1 MEFPV
6 YLLLPFASSII
17 YAFSA
22 VIFKKVL
29 DGGVNAWFINFLSNV
44 ATCAL
49 ALPLLF
55 ADPMP
60 LGAMPLARPLIAGV
74 IFMVGQMASVL
85 ALKQG
90 DVSVATP
97 LLGMK
102 VLLVALFTVIVLH
115 QPVSPG
121 LWAAAFMAT
130 FAFVLLRGP
139 KGRSRSNFVSTVL
152 YSLLCAA
159 SFALCDILIQKW
171 APSCGSGKFLTLM
184 FIIIAV
190 LSLVFIPIFR
200 AGPLS
205 YSLNTWKWLGWGI
218 LFIALQ
224 AIGMGIALSY
234 FGNAT
239 ATNIVFSSRGIWSV
253 LIVWK
258 LGVLFENKEKDAGKK
273 TMIARLAGSA
283 LLFAA
288 IVLVI
293 IKH

>member
-1 MEFPV
+1 VKFPL
-6 YLLLPFASSII
+6 YLFLPFISSII
-17 YAFSA
+17 YTFSA
-22 VIFKKVL
+22 VIFKKIL
-29 DGGVNAWFINFLSNV
+29 DAGVNPWFINFLSNV
-44 ATCAL
+44 ATCVL

-55 ADPMP
+55 VDPMP
-60 LGAMPLARPLIAGV
+60 LTAMPFWQPLIAGLV
-74 IFMVGQMASVL
+74 FMVGQMASVL

-102 VLLVALFTVIVLH
+102 VLLVAVFTVIVLC

-139 KGRSRSNFVSTVL
+139 RGRSRSNFLSTVL

-190 LSLVFIPIFR
+190 ASIGFIPFFR
-200 AGPLS
+200 FGPLL
-205 YSLNTWKWLGWGI
+205 YSSNTWKWLWWGA
-218 LFIALQ
+218 LCIALQ

-253 LIVWK
+253 LIVWR
-258 LGVLFENKEKDAGKK
+258 LGAMFGNREREAGTKA
-273 TMIARLAGSA
+273 MVARLAGST

-288 IVLVI
+288 IALVI

>member
-29 DGGVNAWFINFLSNV
+29 DAGVNAWFINFLSNV

-60 LGAMPLARPLIAGV
+60 LGAMPLARPLIAGA

-121 LWAAAFMAT
+121 LWAPAFMAT

-139 KGRSRSNFVSTVL
+139 KGGRGAILCRPCFTPCCAPR
-152 YSLLCAA
+152 LLH
-159 SFALCDILIQKW
+159 
-171 APSCGSGKFLTLM
+171 
-184 FIIIAV
+184 
-190 LSLVFIPIFR
+190 
-200 AGPLS
+200 
-205 YSLNTWKWLGWGI
+205 Y
-218 LFIALQ
+218 
-224 AIGMGIALSY
+224 
-234 FGNAT
+234 AT
-239 ATNIVFSSRGIWSV
+239 Y
-253 LIVWK
+253 
-258 LGVLFENKEKDAGKK
+258 
-273 TMIARLAGSA
+273 
-283 LLFAA
+283 
-288 IVLVI
+288 
-293 IKH
+293 

>member
-1 MEFPV
+1 V
-6 YLLLPFASSII
+6 YLLLPFVSSII
-17 YAFSA
+17 YTFSA
-22 VIFKKVL
+22 VIFKKLL
-29 DGGVNAWFINFLSNV
+29 DDGVNPWFINFLSNV
-44 ATCAL
+44 ATCVL

-55 ADPMP
+55 ADPM
-60 LGAMPLARPLIAGV
+60 LMHSMPFVRPLIAGLV
-74 IFMVGQMASVL
+74 FMVGQMASLL
-85 ALKQG
+85 ALKHG

-102 VLLVALFTVIVLH
+102 VLLVALFTVIVLY

-139 KGRSRSNFVSTVL
+139 KSRSRSNFLSTVL

-190 LSLVFIPIFR
+190 LSLVFLPFFR
-200 AGPLS
+200 LEPLS
-205 YSLNTWKWLGWGI
+205 YSSKAWKWLSWGI
-218 LFIALQ
+218 FFIALQ
-224 AIGMGIALSY
+224 ALGMGIALSY

-253 LIVWK
+253 LIVWRF
-258 LGVLFENKEKDAGKK
+258 GALFGNKEKEAGTN
-273 TMIARLAGSA
+273 TMIARLAGST

-288 IVLVI
+288 IALVI

>member
-6 YLLLPFASSII
+6 YLLLPFLSSII

-29 DGGVNAWFINFLSNV
+29 DAGTDPWFINFLSNA
-44 ATCAL
+44 ATCVL

-102 VLLVALFTVIVLH
+102 VLLVALFTVTVLH

-121 LWAAAFMAT
+121 LWAAAFMAA

-139 KGRSRSNFVSTVL
+139 QGGSRSNFMSTVL

-190 LSLVFIPIFR
+190 LSLVFVPIFR

-205 YSLNTWKWLGWGI
+205 YSLKTWKWLGWGI

-253 LIVWK
+253 LIVWR
-258 LGVLFENKEKDAGKK
+258 LGALFGNKEKDAGKK
-273 TMIARLAGSA
+273 TMVARLAGST

>member
-1 MEFPV
+1 VEFPV
-6 YLLLPFASSII
+6 YLLLPFASSIL
-17 YAFSA
+17 YTFSA

-29 DGGVNAWFINFLSNV
+29 DAGVNPWFINFLSNV
-44 ATCAL
+44 ATCVL

-60 LGAMPLARPLIAGV
+60 LRSMPIAQPLIAGL

-102 VLLVALFTVIVLH
+102 VILVAAFTVLVLC
-115 QPVSPG
+115 QPVSIE

-130 FAFVLLRGP
+130 LAFVLLRGP
-139 KGRSRSNFVSTVL
+139 KGRSRSNFLSTAL

-184 FIIIAV
+184 FIIIAAA
-190 LSLVFIPIFR
+190 SLGFVPFFR
-200 AGPLS
+200 FGPRL
-205 YSLNTWKWLGWGI
+205 YSPETWKWLWWGI
-218 LFIALQ
+218 FFIALQ
-224 AIGMGIALSY
+224 ALGMGIALSY

-253 LIVWK
+253 LVVWR
-258 LGVLFENKEKDAGKK
+258 LGALFGNKEKDAGAKAM
-273 TMIARLAGSA
+273 TARLAGST

-288 IVLVI
+288 IALVI